1 MTVLIAVR
9 HGESAAN
16 ADPAVL
22 TSVLDGR
29 RDDADIPLTP
39 RGREQSVR
47 LGRELLGLDP
57 VERVLSSPYR
67 RCRETVRIAAA
78 EFARAG
84 RALPAVEYEEGLRD
98 RDVVS
103 GERPAEVALRV
114 GKVLGGLDER
124 RVVLFVVHDAIVLTL
139 RQLADGV
146 PSYEP
151 VENASITR
159 LTVANPNFGQGS

>member
-1 MTVLIAVR
+1 MTVLIVVR

-47 LGRELLGLDP
+47 LGRELLGLDL

-103 GERPAEVALRV
+103 GERPAELALRV

-124 RVVLFVVHDAIVLTL
+124 RVVLFVVHDAVVLTL

-159 LTVANPNFGQGS
+159 LTVANPTFGHGS

>member
-78 EFARAG
+78 EFARVG

-103 GERPAEVALRV
+103 GERPAELALRV